1 MPMLST
7 LIAVAAAAIFAQ
19 APAPRV
25 EQVDLM
31 PPAPQQQQP
40 PPAQQPSPAPEAA
53 QQQPP
58 QAPAPS
64 VAESAAVPLRSEAR
78 SSTQRVAAF
87 WFVLPGGT
95 P

>member
-1 MPMLST
+1 MPMLNT

-19 APAPRV
+19 APTPRV

-31 PPAPQQQQP
+31 PPASQQQQQP
-40 PPAQQPSPAPEAA
+40 PAQQTSPGPEAA
-53 QQQPP
+53 PQQPP